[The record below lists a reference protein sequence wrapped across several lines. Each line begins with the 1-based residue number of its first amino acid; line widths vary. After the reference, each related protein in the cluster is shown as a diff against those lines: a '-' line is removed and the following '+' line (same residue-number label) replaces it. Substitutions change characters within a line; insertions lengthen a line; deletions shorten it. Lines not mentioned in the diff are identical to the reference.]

1 MQAGPCSKHAE
12 PRAATSCRLDLAYPG
27 TERLR
32 APGAGRRSGP
42 GRSVVVHFSS
52 RSVSIAASRGLCDR
66 PRRRAGRRSQ
76 PSTASVA
83 RAAGDGTRSDRI
95 DRIDR
100 SESGSAD
107 ETGSI
112 TQVSAATGLVL
123 GGRPPSDRRTILSRA
138 ELGRRGAD
146 RFRPSTGAPDGIAA
160 QAVVVKPSAVKSSA
174 VMRAVMWYQRAV
186 DGRPSPCRFTPTCSS
201 YALEAFEVHGTGR
214 GLWLTVRRLV
224 RCRPFGPSGW
234 DPVPVPNSTLLSVHL
249 IDETR
254 YMRKRRRA

>member
-1 MQAGPCSKHAE
+1 MQAGLCSKHAE
-12 PRAATSCRLDLAYPG
+12 PRAATSCRLDLAHPG
-27 TERLR
+27 TECLR
-32 APGAGRRSGP
+32 APGAGRRSSP
-42 GRSVVVHFSS
+42 GRSVVVHFSP

-76 PSTASVA
+76 PGTASVA
-83 RAAGDGTRSDRI
+83 RAAGGTGPDRP
-95 DRIDR
+95 R
-100 SESGSAD
+100 SGSPAG
-107 ETGSI
+107 TGSI
-112 TQVSAATGLVL
+112 AQVSAATRLVP
-123 GGRPPSDRRTILSRA
+123 GGRPPSGRRTILSRA
-138 ELGRRGAD
+138 ELGRRGAG
-146 RFRPSTGAPDGIAA
+146 RFRPSAGAPDGIAA
-160 QAVVVKPSAVKSSA
+160 QAVERPVVVKPTV

-234 DPVPVPNSTLLSVHL
+234 DPVPVPNSTLPSVHL